1 MNAHSVFWV
10 TTTAT
15 NVGDF
20 MNGGDIIGAVLAA
33 QGVKHVFTLCGGHIS
48 PILVGAK
55 QRGIRIIDVRSEA
68 NAVFAADATRD
79 AHNQHVLTRLA
90 SANVGQARGAILP
103 DTAVPGLGERLHA
116 QRCGIGMYRL
126 GHGRWGFGTDGH
138 VSSFFGWAGAGTIE
152 MISRFTDVR
161 CATMP

>member
-1 MNAHSVFWV
+1 MGRGVIGNTSDSDSEESRFEPLQPNHFYECSLIFWV
-10 TTTAT
+10 TTTTT

-68 NAVFAADATRD
+68 NAVFAADGEAP
-79 AHNQHVLTRLA
+79 
-90 SANVGQARGAILP
+90 NVG
-103 DTAVPGLGERLHA
+103 TTE
-116 QRCGIGMYRL
+116 
-126 GHGRWGFGTDGH
+126 
-138 VSSFFGWAGAGTIE
+138 
-152 MISRFTDVR
+152 
-161 CATMP
+161 